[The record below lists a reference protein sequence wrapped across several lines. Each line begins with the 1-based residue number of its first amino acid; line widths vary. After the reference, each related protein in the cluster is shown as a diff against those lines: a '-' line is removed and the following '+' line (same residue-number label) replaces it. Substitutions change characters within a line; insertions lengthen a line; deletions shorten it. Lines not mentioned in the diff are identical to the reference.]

1 MLIPFIIMAV
11 SIFPSIGNPNSAN
24 QYYKCPQIRRDIIK
38 LFNKQRYSDY
48 TSSPVKKSH
57 SWVEVDTEIKVD
69 ISIKT
74 NIDWITN
81 RLGNSTDL
89 TIRYFK
95 MGEKDSRAAA
105 VLFLEGISDAPKM
118 LESIVTA
125 VRDHANQELHWLVVD
140 GEDFMDRLI
149 LPAGSVKRANNMTDI
164 LKAILFGDTVILLE
178 GWEYGVLASSRKM
191 EDRGIEEP
199 SNEPVV
205 RGPRDGFN
213 ETLRTNTSLIRRRIK
228 DPNLWMESMQIGRST
243 QTDVA
248 IMYLNG
254 VASQMVID
262 EVRMRLKAID
272 VDGILESGYIEEFI
286 QDKTFTPF
294 PLVYTTERPDVV
306 AAELLEGRVAILVD
320 GTPFV
325 LIAPAMLIQFL
336 QASEDHYQRW
346 DFATFIRLIRY
357 VSLGITLL
365 APALYIA
372 ITTFHQ
378 EVLPTQLL
386 MSLAAAREGVPFPAF
401 IEALLM
407 EMTFEI
413 LREAGVRMPKTIGQA
428 VSIVGTLVIGQA
440 AVEAGLVSP
449 AMVIVVAITA
459 ISNFVLPSYSI
470 AISFRMLRFF
480 MMILAGTLGFFG
492 ILLGLLAAV
501 FHLCGLVS
509 FGLPYM
515 SGFAP
520 FHLNDQKDAILRVP
534 RWAMFTRPSYI
545 KDRNFTRVGLDKD
558 PSFKKE
564 PKENSN
570 S

>member
-1 MLIPFIIMAV
+1 MSLSLFKKNNRNHSGSPDQRQQNWEDATSEIPINTCM
-11 SIFPSIGNPNSAN
+11 S
-24 QYYKCPQIRRDIIK
+24 
-38 LFNKQRYSDY
+38 
-48 TSSPVKKSH
+48 
-57 SWVEVDTEIKVD
+57 
-69 ISIKT
+69 T
-74 NIDWITN
+74 NVDWIMK
-81 RLGNSTDL
+81 RLGDSTDL
-89 TIRYFK
+89 MIRRFQI
-95 MGEKDSRAAA
+95 GERQSYSAAA
-105 VLFLEGISDAPKM
+105 LFLEGISDANKL
-118 LESIVTA
+118 LEA
-125 VRDHANQELHWLVVD
+125 LAAAMRDQTVQESDVPPVD
-140 GEDFMDRLI
+140 WEALIQRLI
-149 LPAGSVKRANNMTDI
+149 LPAGSVKKADNMTAV
-164 LKAILFGDTVILLE
+164 LQALLFGDTVFLIDGLNYALL
-178 GWEYGVLASSRKM
+178 GGSRKL

-213 ETLRTNTSLIRRRIK
+213 ETLRTNISLIRRRIK
-228 DPNLWMESMQIGRST
+228 DPNLWMETLQIGRST
-243 QTDVA
+243 QTDVSFLY
-248 IMYLNG
+248 MNG
-254 VASQMVID
+254 IASPKVID
-262 EVRMRLKAID
+262 EVRKRLKAID
-272 VDGILESGYIEEFI
+272 IDSVLESGYIEEFI
-286 QDKTFTPF
+286 QDKTFTLF

-357 VSLGITLL
+357 ASLGITLL

-401 IEALLM
+401 VEAVLM
-407 EMTFEI
+407 EITFEI

-470 AISFRMLRFF
+470 AISFRMLRFL
-480 MMILAGTLGFFG
+480 MMILAATLGVFG
-492 ILLGLLAAV
+492 ILLGLFLMV

-515 SGFAP
+515 NGIAP
-520 FHLNDQKDAILRVP
+520 FHLNDQKDVILRVP
-534 RWAMFTRPSYI
+534 RWAMFTRPSYN
-545 KDRNFTRVGLDKD
+545 KNSNFTRVGSDED
-558 PSFKKE
+558 PSIDKKSE
-564 PKENSN
+564 EGSN